1 MREMAESLARGA
13 SATRSCAEVTRRLE
27 ARSVVSSTLTLLYHH
42 RNTLA
47 ALAPSLHPRGV
58 RFSISLVVSLDLAL
72 RSLST
77 WLAAGYL
84 EPSRAWTPSARSAA
98 TRLCRE
104 SACNVEGSCRLWKM

>member
-13 SATRSCAEVTRRLE
+13 PATRSCAEVTRRLE

-58 RFSISLVVSLDLAL
+58 RFSISGCFSGSRFALAINMARGGIFGALKGMDAFGKVSSDPFVQRVGL
-72 RSLST
+72 
-77 WLAAGYL
+77 
-84 EPSRAWTPSARSAA
+84 
-98 TRLCRE
+98 
-104 SACNVEGSCRLWKM
+104 